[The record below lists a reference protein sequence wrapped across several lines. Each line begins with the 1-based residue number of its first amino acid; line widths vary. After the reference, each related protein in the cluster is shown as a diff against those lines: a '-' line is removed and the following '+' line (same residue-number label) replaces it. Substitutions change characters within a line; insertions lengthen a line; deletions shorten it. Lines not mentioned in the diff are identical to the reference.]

1 VRRRLSDE
9 AGFTLIEMLTAMT
22 VGLVVVAAALVLVNQ
37 ASSLTNTTQNRVDAL
52 QRGRAGLEAM
62 VTELRSGVCVS
73 PMPTTAVPDPQA
85 QAPIIY
91 GDGDRVE
98 WYAST
103 GAPNAVPQRRVLR
116 FDETTHTIWQDVYQ
130 GMPATGDASNAK
142 GQTQLPIDST
152 RVASTSSQKLLTN
165 VYRRDAGLPI
175 FTYRTYVLTQTQP
188 APNVKYAP
196 GTGTVALPV
205 PVSAADDLKRVTE
218 IDIAIR
224 VRPAGVS
231 TTANNPLDAIL
242 EGSAF
247 ARSAD
252 PWFAAALADTVKQL
266 PTGEYVGQPIPCT

>member
-1 VRRRLSDE
+1 MRRRLSDE
-9 AGFTLIEMLTAMT
+9 AGFTLIELLTAMT
-22 VGLVVVAAALVLVNQ
+22 VGLVVVAAALVLVSR
-37 ASSLTNTTQNRVDAL
+37 ASSLTTTTQNRVDAL

-73 PMPTTAVPDPQA
+73 PMPTIAVPDPQA
-85 QAPIIY
+85 QPPIIY
-91 GDGDRVE
+91 ADGDRVE

-116 FDETTHTIWQDVYQ
+116 YDDATHTIWKDVFQ
-130 GMPATGDASNAK
+130 GIPATGDTTNTK

-152 RVASTSSQKLLTN
+152 RVASSSSQRLLTN

-188 APNVKYAP
+188 APNVKYEPAA
-196 GTGTVALPV
+196 GTVALPV
-205 PVSAADDLKRVTE
+205 PISAADDQKRVTE
-218 IDIAIR
+218 VDIAIR
-224 VRPAGVS
+224 VRPSGVS
-231 TTANNPLDAIL
+231 TAANNPLDAIL

-252 PWFAAALADTVKQL
+252 PWVAAGLAATVKQL
-266 PTGEYVGQPIPCT
+266 PTGQYVGQPVPCT

>member
-1 VRRRLSDE
+1 VRRRVSDE

-22 VGLVVVAAALVLVNQ
+22 VGLVVVAAALVLVSH
-37 ASSLTNTTQNRVDAL
+37 ASRLTTTTQNRVDAL

-73 PMPTTAVPDPQA
+73 PMPTTAVPDPQP
-85 QAPIIY
+85 QPPIIY

-116 FDETTHTIWQDVYQ
+116 YDEATHTIWRDVFQ
-130 GMPATGDASNAK
+130 GVPATGDTNNTK
-142 GQTQLPIDST
+142 GQTQLPIDTT
-152 RVASTSSQKLLTN
+152 RVASQSSQQLLTN
-165 VYRRDAGLPI
+165 VYRRDTGLPI
-175 FTYRTYVLTQTQP
+175 FTYRSYTLTQTQS
-188 APNVKYAP
+188 APNVKYEPA
-196 GTGTVALPV
+196 GATVALPT
-205 PVSAADDLKRVTE
+205 PISAADDQRRVSE
-218 IDIAIR
+218 VDIAIR
-224 VRPAGVS
+224 VRPSGIG

-242 EGSAF
+242 ENAAF

-252 PWFAAALADTVKQL
+252 PWVAAGLPATVTQL